1 MGIFNQLPN
10 YNQSFT
16 KGKRGITVPQ
26 GPPGQSGPTGA
37 QGIPGPTG
45 PRGLTGPSGTGLSLT
60 ANGNYD
66 MVHKKLTN
74 LARGTASNDA
84 VRVSQLETRLPLS
97 GGSMTGN
104 VDMDGNRIYNVAQPN
119 GDNQP
124 ATNIWSENK
133 FLDKSSEVMVGSLNM
148 SNNKIAHLAKPTDD
162 KDGVNKKYTDD
173 NYLKLSGGTM
183 SGNIILNSTM
193 PLSQKQALSQATESA
208 FFCANY

>member
-1 MGIFNQLPN
+1 
-10 YNQSFT
+10 
-16 KGKRGITVPQ
+16 
-26 GPPGQSGPTGA
+26 
-37 QGIPGPTG
+37 
-45 PRGLTGPSGTGLSLT
+45 
-60 ANGNYD
+60 
-66 MVHKKLTN
+66 MVHKKLIN

-133 FLDKSSEVMVGSLNM
+133 FLDKSSGVMVGSLNM
-148 SNNKIAHLAKPTDD
+148 SNNKITHLAKPTDD
-162 KDGVNKKYTDD
+162 KDGVNTKYTDD

-193 PLSQKQALSQATESA
+193 PLSQKQALSRATESA